1 MASSEQL
8 KLVID
13 VVNKNALKGM
23 GDLKKAA
30 KGVGDELD
38 DTRTAAKR
46 VAAELEKRADEM
58 ASDLKSSEKAAEA
71 LANALLKLEQGAQR
85 YAVEAPQPATASLFI
100 VNPFAGAG
108 SMMRLFSTHPETQ
121 ERVRRLM
128 AMAQSMSGRQLA
140 SR

>member
-71 LANALLKLEQGAQR
+71 LANALGPEMAAKIGDARLDSFIGDLKRAGLSFEE
-85 YAVEAPQPATASLFI
+85 VEADAK
-100 VNPFAGAG
+100 
-108 SMMRLFSTHPETQ
+108 
-121 ERVRRLM
+121 
-128 AMAQSMSGRQLA
+128 
-140 SR
+140 